1 MLALPF
7 YAEAL
12 GASATVLGF
21 ILAAY
26 AAAQFLCAPLWGK
39 LSDRIGRR
47 RVLLVSIAGMGV
59 SLLWLGLADTIP
71 AIFAARVVGGAFAAN
86 IGVASAY
93 IADVTDASERTRWML
108 SLMHI

>member
-1 MLALPF
+1 MPRLAISADRNRSTLPILFSVVILDLIGFGIVMLALPF

-47 RVLLVSIAGMGV
+47 PVLLM
-59 SLLWLGLADTIP
+59 T
-71 AIFAARVVGGAFAAN
+71 
-86 IGVASAY
+86 
-93 IADVTDASERTRWML
+93 VTMNL
-108 SLMHI
+108 SG